1 MWRRIRGLWRF
12 FLWFS
17 CILYFYWLY
26 KKLLIRIFSF
36 VWTMITIIL
45 HRLFRLLTDFW
56 RIFFDIELILI
67 FCWWFF
73 IWPWAWSWLFF
84 WTGFLFALVPS
95 WTLKM
100 IFVYNFMQIRC
111 VCLSLNFWI
120 CQLVFFLIRQFIQDF
135 IEHFRLE
142 QISIFLVL
150 RKISLNLHLL
160 IVFKSICT
168 RNMLLIFHRFRIHCY
183 FYILCLWT
191 WDRLLLDRVK
201 LFRWLERKMGM

>member
-17 CILYFYWLY
+17 CILYFYWLD
-26 KKLLIRIFSF
+26 KKLLIWIFPF

-56 RIFFDIELILI
+56 RISFDIELILI

-84 WTGFLFALVPS
+84 WTWFLFALVPS

-100 IFVYNFMQIRC
+100 IFVYNLMQIRC

-120 CQLVFFLIRQFIQDF
+120 CQLALFLIRQFIQYF

-142 QISIFLVL
+142 
-150 RKISLNLHLL
+150 
-160 IVFKSICT
+160 
-168 RNMLLIFHRFRIHCY
+168 
-183 FYILCLWT
+183 
-191 WDRLLLDRVK
+191 
-201 LFRWLERKMGM
+201 